1 MDKDVIYKNVYTHTH
16 IHTVK
21 CYPSRKKRN
30 PAICDNM
37 NGIWWYYEKKNTIL
51 FHLYAKSKK
60 DFKQMSKQNNENKSI
75 DPENRWVVAREGKGL
90 GGEQN

>member
-1 MDKDVIYKNVYTHTH
+1 MDKDVIYKNVYTPTHKHTH
-16 IHTVK
+16 THTEMLPIH
-21 CYPSRKKRN
+21 KKMKSCHLN
-30 PAICDNM
+30 V
-37 NGIWWYYEKKNTIL
+37 IWWYYEKKNTIL

-60 DFKQMSKQNNENKSI
+60 DFKKMSKQNNENKSI